1 MAHSWKFF
9 RAGGFDQVHF
19 TSGSDL
25 VSIGELD
32 QKLWVALACPVKG
45 LEFDT
50 RTLELLDTEKDGRIR
65 ATELIAAA
73 KFAGANLKNPEDLM
87 KGADTLQ
94 LSAIDDSKPDGKRL
108 LTAAKELLKSINKA
122 DATALSVADCTA
134 AQAAF
139 LAQRY
144 NGDGVMPAES
154 APDAD
159 SKAAIEDLVKCLG
172 PVTDRGGKPGIDA
185 KSLEKFTA
193 EGTAYLAWAA
203 KGEGDKA
210 VMVLG
215 ADTAS
220 AHAAL
225 EKVRKK
231 VDDYFSRCA
240 LTAFDARA
248 TVAVNREEKE
258 FIAIGQLEL
267 DESGSQVAGFPLAA
281 VGAGKALPLAD
292 GVNPAWRAAIAELSA
307 KAVEPLL
314 GKKPALTEAEWSTL
328 KGRFEAYRAHLA
340 AKAGASVDPLGVA
353 RVKALSNDWVSK
365 LGQLIAD
372 DKAQEPVAQSL
383 NDVEKLVRL
392 NRDLLKLAN
401 NFVAFR
407 DFYSKQAPASFQ
419 AGTLYLD
426 TRAFELCLRVE
437 DAARHASM
445 APLARCYL
453 MYCDCARPASGEKMS
468 IVAGVTG
475 GDVDNLMVGRNGI
488 FYDRQGRDWD
498 ATVTKIVDNPISI
511 RQAFWAP
518 YKKLIR
524 FIEEQVAKRAAAA
537 ASASEGR
544 LISNATHV
552 DKSVDTGKVTPEAG
566 KLDVGVVAALGVAVG
581 GITAALGAL
590 LQAFFGLGIWM
601 PLGLIGGLL
610 LISGPSM
617 AVAWLKLRQRNLGPL
632 LDANGWAVNA
642 VAKMNVPFGG
652 SLTKEA
658 KLPPGSSRQLHDPFA
673 EKQRPWGVYLFLVA
687 LLALGIGYYLGKLDT
702 LLPPA
707 VRSGEVL
714 KGLAPHPAAAPTP
727 TPAAPAAPPA
737 APPK

>member
-1 MAHSWKFF
+1 MAHTWKFF

-19 TSGSDL
+19 TSGADL
-25 VSIGELD
+25 ASIGELD

-50 RTLELLDTEKDGRIR
+50 RTLELLDIEKDGRIR

-73 KFAGANLKNPEDLM
+73 KFAASHLKSPEDLM
-87 KGADTLQ
+87 KGSDNLH

-108 LTAAKELLKSINKA
+108 LTAAKELLKSISKP
-122 DATALSVADCTA
+122 DAVALSVADCTA

-139 LAQRY
+139 IAQRY
-144 NGDGVMPAES
+144 NGDGVMPADS

-159 SKAAIEDLVKCLG
+159 SKAAIEDMVKCLG
-172 PVTDRGGKPGIDA
+172 PVNDRGGKPGIDS
-185 KSLEKFTA
+185 KSLERFTA
-193 EGTAYLAWAA
+193 DAAAYLAWNA

-215 ADTAS
+215 ENTAG
-220 AHAAL
+220 AFAAL

-231 VDDYFSRCA
+231 ADDYFSRCA
-240 LTAFDARA
+240 LTAFDARS
-248 TVAVNREEKE
+248 TTAVNREEKE
-258 FIAIGQLEL
+258 FIAIGQQEL
-267 DESGSQVAGFPLAA
+267 DESGSQVAGFPLAL
-281 VGAGKALPLAD
+281 AGPGKSLPLGE
-292 GVNPAWRAAIAELSA
+292 GVNPAWRAAIADLSA
-307 KAVEPLL
+307 KAVEPLV
-314 GKKPALTEAEWSTL
+314 GKKTGLTEADWSQL

-340 AKAGASVDPLGVA
+340 AKAGASVDPLGPA
-353 RVKALSNDWVSK
+353 RVKTLSTEWVAK
-365 LGQLIAD
+365 LQQLITD
-372 DKAQEPVAQSL
+372 DKAQEPVSQSL

-407 DFYSKQAPASFQ
+407 DFYSKQAWASFQ

-426 TRAFELCLRVE
+426 TRAFELCLRVD
-437 DAARHASM
+437 DAGRHATM

-453 MYCDCARPASGEKMS
+453 MYCDLARPASGEKMS
-468 IVAGVTG
+468 IVAAVTG
-475 GDVDNLMVGRNGI
+475 GDIDNLMVGRNGI

-537 ASASEGR
+537 DKASGDR
-544 LISNATHV
+544 LITNATEV
-552 DKSVDTGKVTPEAG
+552 DKSVDSGKTAKDAG

-581 GITAALGAL
+581 GITAALGAMM
-590 LQAFFGLGIWM
+590 QAFFGLGIWM
-601 PLGLIGGLL
+601 PLGLVGALL

-652 SLTKEA
+652 SLTKMA
-658 KLPPGSSRQLHDPFA
+658 KLPPGSERQLHDPFA
-673 EKQRPWGVYLFLVA
+673 EKRRPWGLYLFLLV
-687 LLALGIGYYLGKLDT
+687 LIALGVGYYLGKLDKF
-702 LLPPA
+702 LPRA
-707 VRSGEVL
+707 AHSGTVL
-714 KGLAPHPAAAPTP
+714 KGLAPNPEPAPAPPAAAPAAAA
-727 TPAAPAAPPA
+727 AAP
-737 APPK
+737 K